1 MEMLASESNNKYHK
15 DRRPATQFC
24 ESWAFA
30 SVCPRLF
37 LIVVV
42 TMGTHCWELQKSGDV
57 WPTFSVFTHQ
67 GNTLQWWGLVLLG
80 KSETIA
86 NKLST

>member
-1 MEMLASESNNKYHK
+1 MEMLASDSNNKYYK
-15 DRRPATQFC
+15 ERRPTTQFR
-24 ESWAFA
+24 ESWAVA
-30 SVCPRLF
+30 SVSPRLF

-42 TMGTHCWELQKSGDV
+42 TIGTHCGEHKSGDV
-57 WPTFSVFTHQ
+57 WPIFSVFTHQ